1 MPTPPLRPAPERFAS
16 VLLCL
21 GRAVA
26 AQTGWGLSLHLIA
39 VIVSRIQRVKHRFA
53 RLAARIAAGTYAPRR
68 PAAAPEKPA
77 AGQRRPP
84 PPKNPL
90 PSTPGWLLP
99 LEASAAACRGQLEA
113 LFGDAEMVAL
123 MAAAPA
129 AMARVLRPLC
139 RMLALDLPPA
149 LATARAAPADPPPD
163 PSQPAPAARPKA
175 PPRRPPPS
183 WTAPPPLPALTL
195 EYVFGGGQRLVWN

>member
-1 MPTPPLRPAPERFAS
+1 MPTPLLRPAPERFVG

-21 GRAVA
+21 CRAVV

-39 VIVSRIQRVKHRFA
+39 AIVSRIQRIKHRFA
-53 RLAARIAAGTYAPRR
+53 RLAARIEAGSYAPRSV
-68 PAAAPEKPA
+68 AAPESKA

-84 PPKNPL
+84 PPNKL
-90 PSTPGWLLP
+90 PNFPGWLLP
-99 LEASAAACRGQLEA
+99 LETSAAACRGQLEA
-113 LFGDAEMVAL
+113 LLQDAEMVAL

-149 LATARAAPADPPPD
+149 LATRASQADPPPD
-163 PSQPAPAARPKA
+163 SPPTAPTRAA

-183 WTAPPPLPALTL
+183 RPAAPPPLPALTL
-195 EYVFGGGQRLVWN
+195 EYVFGGGPRLVWN